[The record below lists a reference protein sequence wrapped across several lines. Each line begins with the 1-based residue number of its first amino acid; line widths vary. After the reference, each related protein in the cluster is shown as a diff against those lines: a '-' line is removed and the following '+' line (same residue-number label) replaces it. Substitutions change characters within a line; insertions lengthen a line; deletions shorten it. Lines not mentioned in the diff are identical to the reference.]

1 MAEHR
6 KTYTL
11 TNSLYSSMEKTIGEV
26 ILKSRAK
33 RGTGLMFDEVIV
45 LPNQKVM
52 DRVKSTLS
60 QKAGDYSMSNLTT
73 IDRLIQDTLGYIRA
87 ESGVNRDFLLSPV
100 GKKHLL
106 HNIIVDIKREAQE
119 DNSTKGGRYL
129 SRLLSPNRFI
139 YDVSGLI
146 SKVKASYHKLTGR
159 YTEGYFDPNRITPLL
174 NKLHRGK
181 LSEEK
186 FTDIDLII
194 KRYEERKTELSLKDN
209 EDMLIHSIHY
219 LRSIPK
225 IDSAF
230 LRNINRIQVCG
241 IHTLSTIHIDFLDA
255 LSCNM
260 GCELQITMYAGKSN
274 THLINYMKELGF
286 TSKMEMAYESVL
298 HNLSHNLFKSDMGI
312 EPTIDVDAVSERLN
326 LIECPVMEDEVIAVS
341 KKVKQLL
348 REGKAEPEDIL
359 IVSSQLPLYKN
370 MIRSTMG
377 RMGIDV
383 HISAGET
390 LGTQKLV
397 YVLLAILELK
407 LNRFQYS
414 NFIKLIKSN
423 YVFVRKEGEYTRRY
437 ADVIEEFFANRKIDE
452 DYFIQQI
459 ETYIKKVEQEDE
471 ENSRRYRIEELSK
484 VVDYANMIKALLF
497 PSDDDL
503 PALPDSEEKVDFYDI
518 WEGYKKLIEDDFSI
532 LLNVFESK
540 KRTEDDHY
548 YSEEELV
555 IAKRDSI
562 VFSKFLELI
571 EEMGFYYNLLGEKLS
586 LREFYSSLKQSLS
599 DAVFHEDTDFRN
611 KVQVYDVDDVS
622 AMKFK
627 YVFMVGML
635 ENGFPRKHPTKVY
648 ISDKERTGM
657 NRHAGFKIMETV
669 DEFYKKEED
678 IFNMVLDIPEENIIL
693 SYPMEGEGKPT
704 LKSFYIDEI
713 LELIRLNLGKEARVE
728 QAKDRLIASIPD
740 SYYYS
745 DEFIEAVLKQY
756 QSKLSRLAHSKN
768 DPFNGV
774 YQEKL
779 KQVSGEITSGTGINE
794 DYINQVKNA
803 ILMESAKES
812 PYYTGFEGSILYDIG
827 SLQHEDRDAS
837 ESFLEYIFKQTYPT
851 SLEMFGECP
860 MRFFFNRVL
869 NIREPETIDDVMD
882 SRLKGTT
889 IHYILERFYKEHV
902 ADRIKNADDTCKTSI
917 KEELKGILDD
927 IIMEEFD
934 RLNSD
939 NKIANRNIF
948 QLNQLRTI
956 RMNLSKYFDKD
967 FDFLYENKYIP
978 GEFEFSFGR
987 SHPESKD
994 PLLVYDDEGTLLVRV
1009 GGSIDRIDIPEDTSS
1024 RTEIKLS
1031 DYKTGSSKSKN
1042 IITTLI
1048 KEGRAFQP
1056 TLYCLKVLE
1065 DGLAGTTPEKLVWS
1079 YQYVLTS
1086 DKYPLIDIDR
1096 KSELILLTIE
1106 YIKEYRDKILQGKFH
1121 LAPKECSSYC
1131 KYRDVCG
1138 YVKNKT
1144 EEKGNSSGF
1153 WIRH

>member
-1 MAEHR
+1 
-6 KTYTL
+6 
-11 TNSLYSSMEKTIGEV
+11 MEETIGEV
-26 ILKSRAK
+26 ILKGIAK
-33 RGTGLMFDEVIV
+33 QDTGLMFNEVIV
-45 LPNQKVM
+45 LPNQKAM

-60 QKAGDYSMSNLTT
+60 QEAGDYSMSNLTT

-87 ESGVNRDFLLSPV
+87 ESGINRDFLLSPV

-106 HNIIVDIKREAQE
+106 HNIIADIKREAQE
-119 DNSTKGGRYL
+119 DNSSKVGRYL

-139 YDVSGLI
+139 YDIAGLI
-146 SKVKASYHKLTGR
+146 SKIKASYHKLTGR
-159 YTEGYFDPNRITPLL
+159 DTEGYFDSDRIIPLL
-174 NKLHRGK
+174 YKLHRGK

-186 FTDIDLII
+186 FTDIAFII
-194 KRYEERKTELSLKDN
+194 KRYEERKSELSLKDK
-209 EDMLIHSIHY
+209 EDMLIQSIYY
-219 LRSIPK
+219 LRSTPK
-225 IDSAF
+225 MDSVF

-241 IHTLSTIHIDFLDA
+241 VHILSPIHIDFLDA
-255 LSCNM
+255 LSSNM
-260 GCELQITMYAGKSN
+260 VCELKITMYAGKSN
-274 THLINYMKELGF
+274 THLIGYMKELGF
-286 TSKMEMAYESVL
+286 TGEVGMAYESVL
-298 HNLSHNLFKSDMGI
+298 HDLSHNLFKSDMGI
-312 EPTIDVDAVSERLN
+312 EPIINVDDVSERLN
-326 LIECPVMEDEVIAVS
+326 LIESPVMEDEVISVS

-370 MIRSTMG
+370 MIRSTMS
-377 RMGIDV
+377 RMGIEV

-414 NFIKLIKSN
+414 DFIKLIKSN

-452 DYFIQQI
+452 DYFIQQM
-459 ETYIKKVEQEDE
+459 ESYIKKVEQEDE

-484 VVDYANMIKALLF
+484 VVEYANMVKALLF
-497 PSDDDL
+497 TSDDDEL

-571 EEMGFYYNLLGEKLS
+571 EEMGFYYNLLGEKLN

-599 DAVFHEDTDFRN
+599 DTVFHEDTDFRN
-611 KVQVYDVDDVS
+611 KVQVYDVDEVS
-622 AMKFK
+622 AMKFR
-627 YVFMVGML
+627 YVFMMGML

-657 NRHAGFKIMETV
+657 NRQTGFKIMETV

-678 IFNMVLDIPEENIIL
+678 IFNMVLDIPEENITL

-713 LELIRLNLGKEARVE
+713 LELIRLNLGKEAGVE
-728 QAKDRLIASIPD
+728 QAKDRLKASIPD

-745 DEFIEAVLKQY
+745 DEFIKAVLKQY
-756 QSKLSRLAHSKN
+756 QSDLSRLTHSKN
-768 DPFNGV
+768 DPFHGV

-779 KQVSGEITSGTGINE
+779 MQISDEIASGTGISE
-794 DYINQVKNA
+794 DYIHRVSNA
-803 ILMESAKES
+803 IFMESAKES
-812 PYYTGFEGSILYDIG
+812 PYYTGFEGSLLYDLG
-827 SLQHEDRDAS
+827 SLKDEGREAS

-902 ADRIKNADDTCKTSI
+902 ADRIKDADDTSKTSI

-956 RMNLSKYFDKD
+956 RMNLAKYFDKD
-967 FDFLYENKYIP
+967 FDSLYKNKYIP

-994 PLLVYDDEGTLLVRV
+994 PLLVYDDDGTLLVRV

-1065 DGLAGTTPEKLVWS
+1065 DGLSDTTPEKLVWS

-1096 KSELILLTIE
+1096 KSELIGLTID
-1106 YIKEYRDKILQGKFH
+1106 YIKEYRDKIIKGKFH
-1121 LAPKECSSYC
+1121 LAPKECSNYC